1 MVRLQLIS
9 PQKGYLDVKD
19 GTSFPLTYSAQD
31 VRDIS
36 TKTSTFSKTIVLDG
50 NANNNALLSYLFD
63 INVVDGTFNLNKL
76 QSVDVLEDGIIILE
90 KAYLRLLSVNNLNGA
105 LEYECQVFESKADLF
120 VQLGASE
127 LTDIDFS
134 DLDHTLTT
142 TNIANSFAN
151 TSGYKYILPY
161 TDRNTFSLSEMKPA
175 IFAKEYLTRMF
186 ARAGFTYEFKN
197 TDIED
202 KVNKLLIPYNGSEF
216 QVEQEAID
224 ENTALVSRTTQ
235 NREYTSTS
243 GSIPPLNNGLTKIIA
258 NTTVLDPSSLYD
270 TSTGDYDVQL
280 YTANDNGAYDINFKA
295 RFRVILKNA
304 TGSSAY
310 LVNDAPFGTRYLSG
324 STRLT
329 FTKTGS
335 STETSSLG
343 VGAVPTFNIPTGY
356 ELVNGD
362 TTIYDVQLD
371 LNTSLLNCEP
381 NDIIRAFLNA
391 THDQVGSKWRN
402 GTTTSDTLVNV
413 TLEYKFDNIEIEIKP
428 RLTNVGFNY
437 PLNGNSFVPK
447 KVKQSDFLKGVLT
460 MFNLMAY
467 PDEQEPTKI
476 YFETRDS
483 YYDSGN
489 KYNWTDKIDV
499 SKEQSIVFLP
509 ELLTKRSILTYKQDS
524 DAANTT
530 FLQATNEIYGQL
542 EFIFDSEYLTGSD
555 TRELLFSPTPI
566 AQTPFNAYLPIINGY
581 APKNNIRVLYDGG
594 LKNCA
599 TYNIYDYK
607 TNGVSRTTYPL
618 VHHFDDALN
627 PTFDINFGICDYYFY
642 KGVNVTNNNLFNT
655 YYRRTYNQLN
665 KGKMLTAYFKLNAND
680 VRKVNLNDT
689 IQVCNVIYNINKII
703 DYNANSNEPTKV
715 ELITVDDG
723 LTTFKTKTPLNVG
736 LDHAPTSMAMNKHM
750 DDVYQT
756 ANIIYSD
763 SAEVQGRGNVVEG
776 SQVRVIGDSNYVSGE
791 RVEVLG
797 NDNTV
802 SGEGVQVVG
811 DDKETSANNVLPYRS
826 IVCFIE
832 QFATETPTPF
842 FFEGSELGVPLIK
855 FSVGYYYFDFTSISG
870 NIYLPNTIYNS
881 PVIYQTVAS
890 DVTNIIYYISVYIE
904 DANTVSILIKDN
916 TDAFVDL
923 SDFNNRLYLPE
934 IRIYN

>member
-50 NANNNALLSYLFD
+50 NANNNALLSFLFD

-151 TSGYKYILPY
+151 TSGYKYVLPY

-175 IFAKEYLTRMF
+175 IFAKEYIIRMF

-216 QVEQEAID
+216 QVEQEVID
-224 ENTALVSRTTQ
+224 ENTSLVSRTTQ
-235 NREYTSTS
+235 NKEYASTS
-243 GSIPPLNNGLTKIIA
+243 GLILAVNNGLTKIIA

-270 TSTGDYDVQL
+270 TSTGDYDIQF
-280 YTANDNGAYDINFKA
+280 YTANDNGAYDINLKA

-310 LVNDAPFGTRYLSG
+310 LVGNNLLTGTSF
-324 STRLT
+324 LT

-335 STETSSLG
+335 STETSTLG
-343 VGAVPTFNIPTGY
+343 AGSFRIAAGY

-362 TTIYDVQLD
+362 TTIYDGQLD
-371 LNTSLLNCEP
+371 LSTSLLNCEP
-381 NDIIRAFLNA
+381 NDIIRAFLNV
-391 THDQVGSKWRN
+391 THNQGGSRWRN
-402 GTTTSDTLVNV
+402 TNLASGTLVNV

-467 PDEQEPTKI
+467 PDEQESTKI

-489 KYNWTDKIDV
+489 KYNWTDKLDV

-542 EFIFDSEYLTGSD
+542 EFVFDSEYLTGSD

-581 APKNNIRVLYDGG
+581 APKNNIRILYDAG
-594 LKNCA
+594 LKTSD
-599 TYNIYDYK
+599 TYYIYDYK
-607 TNGVSRTTYPL
+607 TTGVTRTTYPL

-665 KGKMLTAYFKLNAND
+665 KGKMLAAYFKLNAND
-680 VRKVNLNDT
+680 IRKVNLNDT
-689 IQVCNVIYNINKII
+689 IQVGNVIYNINKII

-723 LTTFKTKTPLNVG
+723 LTTFKTKTPFNVG
-736 LDHAPTSMAMNKHM
+736 SDHAPTSMAMNKHM

-811 DDKETSANNVLPYRS
+811 NDKETSETSVLPYKEYVAILNQTGTDAPTANVIYNDTGAD
-826 IVCFIE
+826 IVWSRDGVGFY
-832 QFATETPTPF
+832 
-842 FFEGSELGVPLIK
+842 LG
-855 FSVGYYYFDFTSISG
+855 TSIGLFAGDIVTS
-870 NIYLPNTIYNS
+870 IDRSTTYS
-881 PVIYQTVAS
+881 PGFGDIVS
-890 DVTNIIYYISVYIE
+890 FKNDNDSVYISTKYL
-904 DANTVSILIKDN
+904 TVSG
-916 TDAFVDL
+916 TDIVVT
-923 SDFNNRLYLPE
+923 NNDDVLNDTTIT